1 MSELGLGQGFG
12 VELEYMVV
20 DIESLDI
27 RPVVDQLIELEVGS
41 IVNEVEGRDIGW
53 SNELALHV
61 LELKNLDPTF
71 PFERL
76 ISGFNSEIE
85 KINQHL
91 QKHLNCQ
98 LLPSAM
104 HPWMI
109 PEKESR
115 LWPHGNRQIY
125 EKFHEVFGCSGHG
138 WTNLQSVHMNFS
150 FATNDEFRRLH
161 RAVRLILPLIPAFS
175 ASSPFWEGRRGPDF
189 DTRLY
194 VYLNNQTR
202 IPEIMGAAIPDDVSS
217 INEYKEHVLEPMY
230 RAISPYDPKGI
241 LQHEWLNSRAAIPKF
256 NYGCLEVRLMDI
268 QECPEQDISLVWFF
282 RNLVN
287 QLLSQ
292 TWTSEQEQAA
302 IDSYLLKDLLE
313 TAATSASRAVFK
325 SHQWLSQFGIDAE
338 ILSARELGQELLGR
352 IGGSESEAVFSKGV
366 GEILRSGT
374 LAERLVR
381 VTGSLVSPVTLRPIY
396 QKLAECL
403 RNGTRFD
410 A

>member
-41 IVNEVEGRDIGW
+41 IVNEVEDRDIGW

-71 PFERL
+71 SFERL
-76 ISGFNSEIE
+76 TSGFNSEIA

-91 QKHLNCQ
+91 QKNWNCQ
-98 LLPSAM
+98 LLPSSM

-150 FATNDEFRRLH
+150 FSTDDEFRRLH

-175 ASSPFWEGRRGPDF
+175 ASSPFWEGRRGPDL

-202 IPEIMGAAIPDDVSS
+202 IPEIMGTAIPDDVSS

-292 TWTSEQEQAA
+292 AWTSEQEQAA

-313 TAATSASRAVFK
+313 TAATSANRAVFK
-325 SHQWLSQFGIDAE
+325 SRKWLSQFGIDAE

-352 IGGSESEAVFSKGV
+352 MGGSESEAVFSRGV
-366 GEILRSGT
+366 GAILRSGT

-381 VTGSLVSPVTLRPIY
+381 ATGSLVTPVTLRPIY
-396 QKLAECL
+396 QKLAACL

>member
-20 DIESLDI
+20 DRDSLDI
-27 RPVVDQLIELEVGS
+27 RPVVDRLIELEVGS

-76 ISGFNSEIE
+76 ISSFNTEIE

-98 LLPSAM
+98 LLPSSM

-150 FATNDEFRRLH
+150 FSTSDEFRKLH
-161 RAVRLILPLIPAFS
+161 RALRLILPLIPSLS
-175 ASSPFWEGRRGPDF
+175 ASSPFWEGRRGPDY

-202 IPEIMGAAIPDDVSS
+202 IPEIVGAAIPDDVSS
-217 INEYKEHVLEPMY
+217 IDEYKEHVLEPMY

-268 QECPEQDISLVWFF
+268 QECPEQDIALVWLF
-282 RNLVN
+282 RRLVD

-292 TWTSEQEQAA
+292 KWTSEQEQAA

-338 ILSARELGQELLGR
+338 ILSARELGHELLGR
-352 IGGSESEAVFSKGV
+352 IGGSKSEVLFSNGV
-366 GEILRSGT
+366 REILRSGT

-381 VTGSLVSPVTLRPIY
+381 VTGSLVTPATLRPVY

-403 RNGTRFD
+403 RSGTRFD